1 MNIWLS
7 EEFITLSEECN
18 TNFILRQLQEKYLA
32 EKKNSY
38 FAFADLEKAFYQ
50 IPRDVIV
57 GSEETSRRRVVS

>member
-32 EKKNSY
+32 EKKIHTLHLQIWRKL
-38 FAFADLEKAFYQ
+38 FIKFLEML
-50 IPRDVIV
+50 
-57 GSEETSRRRVVS
+57 S